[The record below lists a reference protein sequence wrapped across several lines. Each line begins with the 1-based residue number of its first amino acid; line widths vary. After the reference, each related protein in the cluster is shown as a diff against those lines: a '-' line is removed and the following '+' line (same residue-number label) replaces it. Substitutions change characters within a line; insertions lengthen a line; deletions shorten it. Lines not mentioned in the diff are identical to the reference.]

1 MRSRSVGLTRTKAPV
16 VPAAQPPLEWPP
28 LALGDWLPT
37 YATLHRWVQIVG
49 KTRLALA
56 PFVNHWWNSALYVTP
71 RGLTTSSMPVD
82 GRAID
87 AEFDF
92 VNHVLIARGSDGAAR
107 TIELEKKSVSDFYRQ
122 WRGLLGDLGVEVRI
136 WPRPNEIADAT
147 PFAIDRAH
155 ASYDAESVRRWF
167 GALSSVDR
175 VLEEF
180 RGRFIGKASP
190 VHFWW
195 GGFDLAC
202 TRFSGRRAPP
212 HPGGI
217 PNCPTYVMREAYSH
231 ECISAGWWPGTAES
245 PVAEAALY
253 AYAYPEPAGCA
264 AARIRPAAAFYHR
277 EMREWILPY
286 ETIRNEADPSGSI
299 MAFLESTYEAAA
311 TLAGW
316 DLDAFAVESVKKNR

>member
-1 MRSRSVGLTRTKAPV
+1 MPSPQS
-16 VPAAQPPLEWPP
+16 QWPR
-28 LALGDWLPT
+28 LVLDEWLPT
-37 YATLHRWVQIVG
+37 CETLHRWVQVVG

-56 PFVNHWWNSALYVTP
+56 PYMNHWWHCALYVTP
-71 RGLTTSSMPVD
+71 LGLTTSSMPAD

-87 AEFDF
+87 AQFDF
-92 VNHVLIARGSDGAAR
+92 VNHELMVRASDGEIRKIA
-107 TIELEKKSVSDFYRQ
+107 LEKKSVAEFYTE
-122 WRGLLGDLGVEVRI
+122 WRELLRALDVDVRI

-147 PFAIDRAH
+147 PFADDRVH

-167 GALSSVDR
+167 RALSNVDR
-175 VLEEF
+175 VLKEF

-217 PNCPTYVMREAYSH
+217 PNCPDYVMREGYSH
-231 ECISAGWWPGTAES
+231 ECISAGWWPGTAGS

-253 AYAYPEPAGCA
+253 AYVYPEPPGCA
-264 AARIRPAAAFYHR
+264 AASIRPASAFYHP

-286 ETIRNEADPSGSI
+286 EAIRSASDPDGAI
-299 MAFLESTYEAAA
+299 VAFLESTYEAAA
-311 TLAGW
+311 TLGGW
-316 DLDAFAVESVKKNR
+316 DIDALRRKANDAKRDASLA